1 MSANLVEKMV
11 ENATNVSMRK
21 AAQNI
26 KEMTNQD
33 VSHIAAWNIVQ
44 ELGQR
49 IEKHEDE
56 KIQQYEDFTLTFKA
70 SKPIE

>member
-26 KEMTNQD
+26 KEMTN
-33 VSHIAAWNIVQ
+33 
-44 ELGQR
+44 
-49 IEKHEDE
+49 
-56 KIQQYEDFTLTFKA
+56 
-70 SKPIE
+70 